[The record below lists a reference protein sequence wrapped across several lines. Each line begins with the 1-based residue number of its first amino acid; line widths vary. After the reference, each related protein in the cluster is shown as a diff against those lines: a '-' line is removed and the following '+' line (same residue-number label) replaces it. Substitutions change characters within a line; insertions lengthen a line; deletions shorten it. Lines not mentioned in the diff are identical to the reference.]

1 MVCWRRI
8 ESAWS
13 APLESRAEFR
23 PVAVR
28 RGYTAPAMA
37 RAALLL
43 AGAYLTGSIP
53 FSFLVAR
60 LFGVRDVRAV
70 GSGNVGATNVMRS
83 AGRSAG
89 ILAFLLDAS
98 KGALAAF
105 VVQRLEGS
113 GSVLP
118 PLAGAAAVLGHM
130 YPVWLGFRGGKG
142 VATGAGAFLPLAPV
156 ATAVGLLAFALT
168 LGLSRFVSVASMVGA
183 LALAAS
189 TFLTARPPATCWT
202 ALAIALFVVW
212 KHRANLQRLG
222 AGTETRIGS
231 PRA

>member
-1 MVCWRRI
+1 
-8 ESAWS
+8 
-13 APLESRAEFR
+13 
-23 PVAVR
+23 
-28 RGYTAPAMA
+28 MA
-37 RAALLL
+37 RTALLL
-43 AGAYLTGSIP
+43 AGAYLVGAIP

-83 AGRSAG
+83 AGRTAG

-105 VVQRLEGS
+105 AVQRLDGS
-113 GSVLP
+113 ASPLA

-156 ATAVGLLAFALT
+156 ATGIGLLAFALT
-168 LGLSRFVSVASMVGA
+168 LGVSRYVSLASMVGA
-183 LALAAS
+183 LALAVS
-189 TFLTARPPATCWT
+189 TFVSQRSPVICWT

-212 KHRANLQRLG
+212 KHRGNLQRLR
-222 AGTETRIGS
+222 AGTENRIRSG
-231 PRA
+231 RA

>member
-1 MVCWRRI
+1 
-8 ESAWS
+8 
-13 APLESRAEFR
+13 
-23 PVAVR
+23 
-28 RGYTAPAMA
+28 MA
-37 RAALLL
+37 RSALLL

-83 AGRSAG
+83 AGRTAG
-89 ILAFLLDAS
+89 ILAFVLDAS

-105 VVQRLEGS
+105 AVQRLEGAAS
-113 GSVLP
+113 PLA

-142 VATGAGAFLPLAPV
+142 VATGAGAFLPLAPA
-156 ATAVGLLAFALT
+156 ATGVGLVAFALT
-168 LGLSRFVSVASMVGA
+168 LGVSRYVSLASMVGA

-189 TFLTARPPATCWT
+189 TFLTERPPATCGT
-202 ALAIALFVVW
+202 ALAIALFVGW
-212 KHRANLQRLG
+212 KHRGNLKRLR
-222 AGTETRIGS
+222 AGTENRIGS
-231 PRA
+231 GRA